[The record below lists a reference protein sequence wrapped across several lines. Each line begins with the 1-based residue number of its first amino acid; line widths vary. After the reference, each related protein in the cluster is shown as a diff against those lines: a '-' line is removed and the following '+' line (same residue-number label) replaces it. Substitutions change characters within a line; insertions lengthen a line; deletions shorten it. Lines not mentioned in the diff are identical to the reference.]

1 MSTIISTKIIFVHH
15 LLSSFRGIVEA
26 TIPALR
32 SAYTE
37 QTTGMCTTPPE
48 SPSFL
53 SSALRC
59 YCCYWFSI
67 YVFLSPASFT
77 LSLHANCL
85 EDPLYSFSIVEAT
98 ILRTDYCRFLL
109 LVCLIVA
116 GISSTRRYPCSV
128 FLNLVVRSCGHI
140 GGYHRFDDT
149 CPLSFPYIV
158 CF

>member
-1 MSTIISTKIIFVHH
+1 MSTIISAKIIFVHH
-15 LLSSFRGIVEA
+15 LLSRFRGIVEA

-32 SAYTE
+32 FAHTN
-37 QTTGMCTTPPE
+37 QTTGTCTAPPE
-48 SPSFL
+48 SPSLL
-53 SSALRC
+53 SSVLRFR
-59 YCCYWFSI
+59 CCYWFSI
-67 YVFLSPASFT
+67 HVFLSPASVI

-85 EDPLYSFSIVEAT
+85 EDPLYAFNIVEAT

-109 LVCLIVA
+109 LVCLIGA

-128 FLNLVVRSCGHI
+128 FLNLAAQSCGHI
-140 GGYHRFDDT
+140 GGYRRLNDT